1 MHYLKLRVAINGE
14 PIHTIHVLE
23 HEKPIDRQWVVDVL
37 AAQNVTE
44 PDFFGPPRAYT
55 PVEMEPLD
63 QDEFDELYKRA
74 TTIPGNTTLI
84 TNLTTNEARL
94 VQVPK
99 HAPFNTNEFPAW
111 NHYFRGYEER
121 GAK

>member
-1 MHYLKLRVAINGE
+1 MHYLKLKVAVNGE
-14 PIHTIHVLE
+14 PIDTIHVLF
-23 HEKPIDRQWVVDVL
+23 HEKPIDRQWVIDVL

-55 PVEMEPLD
+55 PVDMEPLD
-63 QDEFDELYKRA
+63 QAEFDDLYERA
-74 TTIPGNTTLI
+74 TTVPGHTIVI
-84 TNLTTNEARL
+84 TNLATDETRL
-94 VQVPK
+94 AWVPE
-99 HAPFNTNEFPAW
+99 PPYNTKEFPAW